1 MARLL
6 KEIPLGAT
14 FTIRLVEPVKYGFN
28 SLGPRTDPKRSKK
41 GGYGS
46 GKETL
51 RFKADGKLAIEE
63 KVSSTGQIIF
73 FIHCKRTFYRVH
85 SFATKYNFEIY
96 N

>member
-1 MARLL
+1 MGDHIERLGGTNCVGRRHHEVARLL

-41 GGYGS
+41 SGYGS

-63 KVSSTGQIIF
+63 KVSFAIF
-73 FIHCKRTFYRVH
+73 FYR
-85 SFATKYNFEIY
+85 
-96 N
+96 